1 MSFRKNWDLAS
12 IQHGIWCM
20 RSELTNPYNDGFVT
34 WPIKQD
40 LYRLKWLIDESLAKS
55 STYVGEAEWLEEEEK
70 KRVWKILKND

>member
-1 MSFRKNWDLAS
+1 MIITWNPKDIIRQ
-12 IQHGIWCM
+12 IQTM
-20 RSELTNPYNDGFVT
+20 YYNATDPRMDGFVT

-70 KRVWKILKND
+70 KRVWKILKNN